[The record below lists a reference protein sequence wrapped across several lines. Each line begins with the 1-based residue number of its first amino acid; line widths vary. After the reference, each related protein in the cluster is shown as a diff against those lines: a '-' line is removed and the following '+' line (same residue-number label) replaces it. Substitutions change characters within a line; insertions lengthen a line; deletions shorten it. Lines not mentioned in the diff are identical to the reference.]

1 MTLKNII
8 GFAVGPLASAGLGL
22 IFVPVVAW
30 SFSPSDVARMNVFQ
44 IAISFSLLFTVLGLD
59 QAYVR
64 EYHESDNKGRLLRS
78 CFLPGFMLLGAVGAI
93 SLPFSDDLAFL
104 LYEQADPILYFLTIS
119 AFFALY
125 LSRFLALT
133 LRMQGRG
140 WTYSVSQIIPKV
152 LQLILVLFIAITI
165 SYRNFLQLQSVT
177 LLSMVAL
184 VFFCVWNTRDEL
196 KKALKERIEFQELKR
211 LLAFGYP
218 LMFSSLAYWG
228 LTAASTLALRAW
240 SSLDELAVYSVAGS
254 FAGAAIVFQSIFTV
268 IWAPTVYKWVSEG
281 ADMSVVD
288 RVAKQALAIIF
299 AIVAVCGSLSWLC
312 DWLLPSR
319 YSDVKYILLCM
330 LMQPLLYTLSEIT
343 CVGIGIQRRTIH
355 SVWITLLAMLMNIVL
370 GYFIIPSHGAAGAAA
385 SNAIAFSAFFFA
397 RTEVSS
403 RIWRSIPRVN
413 LYFGVILLV
422 SLAIGMSFWASIS
435 QSLAHI
441 SWLLLLFSSLYFYR
455 NQWIELAQLLG
466 KSRRQIS

>member
-22 IFVPVVAW
+22 ILVPVVAW
-30 SFSPSDVARMNVFQ
+30 SFAPSDVARMNVFQ
-44 IAISFSLLFTVLGLD
+44 IAVSFSLLFTLLGLD

-64 EYHESDNKGRLLRS
+64 EYHESNNKGRLLRS
-78 CFLPGFMLLGAVGAI
+78 CFLPGFMLLGAVVAI
-93 SLPFSDDLAFL
+93 SLPFSSDLAFL
-104 LYEQADPILYFLTIS
+104 LYERADPVLYFLTVF
-119 AFFALY
+119 AFFASY

-140 WTYSVSQIIPKV
+140 WAYSVSQVTPKV
-152 LQLILVLFIAITI
+152 LQLILVLVITI
-165 SYRNFLQLQSVT
+165 AFSARDFLQLQST
-177 LLSMVAL
+177 MLLSMVAV
-184 VFFCVWNTRDEL
+184 VFFCVWSTRDEW
-196 KKALKERIEFQELKR
+196 KKALKKDTQSSELKK
-211 LLAFGYP
+211 LLAFGFP

-240 SSLDELAVYSVAGS
+240 SSLEELAVYSVAGS

-268 IWAPTVYKWVSEG
+268 IWAPTVYRWVSEG

-288 RVAKQALAIIF
+288 RVAKQAMAIIF
-299 AIVAVCGSLSWLC
+299 AIVAICGSLSWFC

-319 YSDVKYILLCM
+319 YSDVKYILICM

-343 CVGIGIQRRTIH
+343 CVGIGIERRTIH
-355 SVWITLLAMLMNIVL
+355 SVWITLLAMLINIVL
-370 GYFIIPSHGAAGAAA
+370 GYFLVPSHGAAGAAA

-403 RIWRSIPRVN
+403 RIWRSIPRGN
-413 LYFGVILLV
+413 LYFCVTLLV
-422 SLAIGMSFWASIS
+422 SLAVGMSFWATFF

-441 SWLLLLFSSLYFYR
+441 SWVFLFFFSLYFYR
-455 NQWIELAQLLG
+455 DQWVELVALLY
-466 KSRRQIS
+466 KSRP